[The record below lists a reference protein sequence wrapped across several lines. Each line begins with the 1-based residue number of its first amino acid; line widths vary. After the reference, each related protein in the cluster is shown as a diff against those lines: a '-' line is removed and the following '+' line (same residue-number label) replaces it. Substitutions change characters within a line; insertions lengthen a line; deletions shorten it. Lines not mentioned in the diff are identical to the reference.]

1 MKVYVVT
8 GVELG
13 WDCVLGVF
21 TDEEVARK
29 EYPDEDSYVIHE
41 EILDRTKIEDYEDE
55 IEEEDGIEEIIQK
68 EPDATLEKFKKFLE
82 KGDKFSISREGY
94 RNVNLSKLKEL
105 IESAGY
111 KMVEKGILRL
121 FYEKQK

>member
-13 WDCVLGVF
+13 WDCVVGVF

-29 EYPDEDSYVIHE
+29 EYPDEDYYVIHE
-41 EILDRTKIEDYEDE
+41 ETLDTTEIDDYEDD
-55 IEEEDGIEEIIQK
+55 IEEDESLEETD
-68 EPDATLEKFKKFLE
+68 ETLEKFKEFLE

-111 KMVEKGILRL
+111 KMVKKGILRL
-121 FYEKQK
+121 FYVKQQWLKKV

>member
-13 WDCVLGVF
+13 WDCVVGVF

-41 EILDRTKIEDYEDE
+41 EILDRTKIEDYED
-55 IEEEDGIEEIIQK
+55 DIEEIIQ
-68 EPDATLEKFKKFLE
+68 EETDETLEKFKEFLE

-94 RNVNLSKLKEL
+94 RNVNLPKLKEL

-111 KMVEKGILRL
+111 KMVEKGIFRL
-121 FYEKQK
+121 FYEKQNESK

>member
-1 MKVYVVT
+1 MRVYVVT

-13 WDCVLGVF
+13 WDCVVGVY

-29 EYPDEDSYVIHE
+29 EYPDEDYYVIHE
-41 EILDRTKIEDYEDE
+41 ETLDTTEIDDYEEDE
-55 IEEEDGIEEIIQK
+55 SLEETDE
-68 EPDATLEKFKKFLE
+68 TLEKFKEFLE

-105 IESAGY
+105 IESTGY

-121 FYEKQK
+121 FYEKQQ

>member
-13 WDCVLGVF
+13 WDCVVGVY

-41 EILDRTKIEDYEDE
+41 ETLDRTKIEEYEDDM
-55 IEEEDGIEEIIQK
+55 EEDESLEETD
-68 EPDATLEKFKKFLE
+68 ETLEKFKKFLE

-121 FYEKQK
+121 FYVKQQ